1 MPIEDLTPIL
11 SRLDSSR
18 AALLEISQAVPEN
31 RWREAPRAEAWSA
44 GEVIAHLTMV
54 ESRVVEGARK
64 IVAAPPAATPVW
76 KRAHLPVWLAEW
88 RGFRVKTPVPLDKSL
103 VGDKQPML
111 ENLAAL
117 RLRTLEFL
125 EENRSRDLSLYRFPH
140 QFFGSLNVYDWFRMI
155 AHHEARHT
163 RQVREIVELFQR

>member
-31 RWREAPRAEAWSA
+31 RWREAPRPEAWSA

-64 IVAAPPAATPVW
+64 IVAAAPIATPLW
-76 KRAHLPVWLAEW
+76 KCAHLPVWLAEW

-103 VGDKQPML
+103 LGDKQPML

-117 RLRTLEFL
+117 RRRTLEFL
-125 EENRSRDLSLYRFPH
+125 EENRKRDLSPYRFPH
-140 QFFGSLNVYDWFRMI
+140 PFFGSLNVYDWFRMI

>member
-18 AALLEISQAVPEN
+18 AALLEISQAVPED
-31 RWREAPRAEAWSA
+31 RWREAPRAGAWSA

-54 ESRVVEGARK
+54 EKRVIEGAKR
-64 IVAAPPAATPVW
+64 IVAGPPVATPLW
-76 KRAHLPVWLAEW
+76 KRVHLPVWLAEW
-88 RGFRVKTPVPLDKSL
+88 RGFRAKTPIPLDPSL

-111 ENLAAL
+111 DNLVAL
-117 RLRTLEFL
+117 RLGTLEFI
-125 EENRSRDLSLYRFPH
+125 EENRNRDLSPYRFPH
-140 QFFGSLNVYDWFRMI
+140 PFFGSLNVYDWFRMI

-163 RQVREIVELFQR
+163 QQVREIVELFQR